1 MAQDPKHLVQ
11 RQPHYCI
18 IDEVD
23 SILIDKARTPSI
35 ISGKVEKPKQKFSQ
49 AAFISTKLEHGQDS
63 DNDEFEA
70 FVYMAKPSVR
80 C

>member
-1 MAQDPKHLVQ
+1 M
-11 RQPHYCI
+11 
-18 IDEVD
+18 
-23 SILIDKARTPSI
+23 
-35 ISGKVEKPKQKFSQ
+35 EKPKQKFSL

-70 FVYMAKPSVR
+70 FGDMAKPSVH

>member
-23 SILIDKARTPSI
+23 SILIGEARTPLI
-35 ISGKVEKPKQKFSQ
+35 ISGKVEKPKQKFSL

-70 FVYMAKPSVR
+70 FGDMAKPSVH

>member
-1 MAQDPKHLVQ
+1 M
-11 RQPHYCI
+11 
-18 IDEVD
+18 
-23 SILIDKARTPSI
+23 
-35 ISGKVEKPKQKFSQ
+35 EKPKQKFSQ

-70 FVYMAKPSVR
+70 SGDMAKPSVH

>member
-23 SILIDKARTPSI
+23 SILIGETRTPLI
-35 ISGKVEKPKQKFSQ
+35 ISGKVEKPKQKFSL

-70 FVYMAKPSVR
+70 FVYMAKPSAH